1 MRWAEQDSL
10 GAESAREG
18 GVSLLEG
25 GVGRRVWPAEGNK
38 ERSPNTRRLAAPHD
52 APPDSLIVIVLVAAR
67 IGAF

>member
-25 GVGRRVWPAEGNK
+25 GVGRRVWPAEVNK
-38 ERSPNTRRLAAPHD
+38 ERSTNTRRLAA
-52 APPDSLIVIVLVAAR
+52 PDSLIVIVLVVAR